1 MSSEAQIR
9 ASAKY
14 DKENV
19 IRKSMKLNKNT
30 DRDIIEFLKDKSFQ
44 TYVKELIR
52 ADMKKD
58 ETK

>member
-30 DRDIIEFLKDKSFQ
+30 DQDIIEFLKDKSFQ

>member
-1 MSSEAQIR
+1 MASEAQIR